1 MIVIKTKKAIGTKK
15 FLLKRKLKFEDDKN
29 SNQPENETDCQGKKL
44 NRRRQFR
51 RKSQISLKRQ

>member
-29 SNQPENETDCQGKKL
+29 SNQPENETDCQGRKL
-44 NRRRQFR
+44 NRRR
-51 RKSQISLKRQ
+51 